1 MDYFHVG
8 NHIGNVSFEDLHATI
23 GYKNDW
29 FSAKLVP
36 HVLSVAANIYNG
48 TTKMFATNS
57 MEFLKGGDRNENN
70 SWDG

>member
-8 NHIGNVSFEDLHATI
+8 NHIGNVSLEDLHGTI
-23 GYKNDW
+23 GYKNDRC
-29 FSAKLVP
+29 SAKLVP
-36 HVLSVAANIYNG
+36 HVFSAATDIYNR

-70 SWDG
+70 S